1 MKSVIKKA
9 IALLTCVTAFG
20 SCIQPIYAENEF
32 DIVVYVSVDGS
43 ENADGT
49 IERPFGSLEQAR
61 DAVRDMRKASKKDL
75 SVKVILRGGIYEIDN
90 SFRLTED
97 DSGTAEKP
105 TVYTSYPGEE
115 VRLTGA
121 KRINHKV
128 EPEEKIL
135 ERLPEESRDKVLA
148 FDLKKDNLDGIV
160 KFEQRYYSVPY
171 NPPPD
176 ILWDGEFCN
185 VARWPN
191 EGYAKTGTI
200 LYAGFSL
207 FTSGGEGRPHPRD
220 DDVGFV
226 FKSDAPNVE
235 KWINAKDDA
244 WLFGYWQNGW
254 ATDSVRIKHI
264 SGNSVFT
271 KTSASFGVRRG
282 GDYQIYNLPEELDIP
297 GEWYINDKSGILYIY
312 PESEYTPETEI
323 SMAMLNEPII
333 NVTDCSYLLI
343 ERLTLEAGM
352 NNGINVSGGD
362 HVRVAGCDLRQF
374 SKHAVEMRDTKESG
388 VLSCDIEQIGAYGI
402 YIVSG
407 KGNRSTL
414 EPVGCY
420 AVNNH
425 VQDFGRI
432 ERTYYP
438 GISMEGVGNYIAY
451 NKIHNAPHMAL
462 RAEGNNNIIEFNE
475 IYDVVKETKDAG
487 AFYTCRDQLAFGN
500 IMRYNYYH
508 DIYGGTGDAGGSAVG
523 FYVDD
528 VGCAWTCFGNV
539 FYKVDHPV
547 LIGGGSN
554 NKVLNNLIIDAPEGS
569 EVSISLDRRDS
580 WGNVM
585 DYATYSLNF
594 DYKND
599 IWQKYYP
606 EAYNIRE
613 TLLNDG
619 VVLPRNNMIKN
630 NIIYNH
636 AETEIAEIAVEL
648 GTVENNIVTTED
660 IGLKDEE
667 NNVFSLKADSPVY
680 KMIPEFEPIPFER
693 IGLYNDQYRNDANE

>member
-1 MKSVIKKA
+1 MDK
-9 IALLTCVTAFG
+9 
-20 SCIQPIYAENEF
+20 
-32 DIVVYVSVDGS
+32 
-43 ENADGT
+43 
-49 IERPFGSLEQAR
+49 
-61 DAVRDMRKASKKDL
+61 
-75 SVKVILRGGIYEIDN
+75 
-90 SFRLTED
+90 SFRLTKE

-105 TVYTSYPGEE
+105 TVYTSYSGEE
-115 VRLTGA
+115 VRLSGA
-121 KRINHKV
+121 KRITTKV
-128 EPEEKIL
+128 EPEEEIIK
-135 ERLPEESRDKVLA
+135 RLPEESRDKVLA

-171 NPPPD
+171 NPPPE
-176 ILWDGEFCN
+176 ILWDGNFCN

-191 EGYAKTGTI
+191 EGYAKVGTV

-207 FTSGGEGRPHPRD
+207 FVSGGEGRPHPRD

-226 FKSDAPNVE
+226 FKCDAPNVE

-244 WLFGYWQNGW
+244 WLFGYWYNGW

-271 KTSASFGVRRG
+271 ETSASFGVRRG

-312 PESEYTPETEI
+312 PQSDYTEETEVT
-323 SMAMLNEPII
+323 MAMLNEPLI
-333 NVTDCSYLLI
+333 NVTDASYVLI
-343 ERLTLEAGM
+343 ERMTVEAGM

-362 HVRVAGCDLRQF
+362 HVQVAGCKLRQF
-374 SKHAVEMRDTKESG
+374 SKHAIEMRDATESG
-388 VLSCDIEQIGAYGI
+388 VLSCDVEQIGAYGI

-407 KGNRSTL
+407 TGNRSTL
-414 EPVGCY
+414 EPAGCY

-539 FYKVDHPV
+539 FYNVDHPV

-554 NKVLNNLIIDAPEGS
+554 NKVINNLIVNAPEGA

-585 DYATYSLNF
+585 GYATYSLRF
-594 DYKND
+594 DYQND

-613 TLLNDG
+613 TLASDG
-619 VVLPRNNMIKN
+619 VVIPRNNTIIN
-630 NIIYNH
+630 NVIYNH
-636 AETEIAEIAVEL
+636 KELEIANIAKTL
-648 GTVENNIVTTED
+648 GRVENNLIINED
-660 IGLKDEE
+660 IGLVDEE
-667 NNVFSLKADSPVY
+667 NKNFSLREDSPIY
-680 KMIPEFEPIPFER
+680 EKLPEFEPIPFER
-693 IGLYNDQYRNDANE
+693 IGLYNDQYRNDADK